1 MDISNMSLE
10 MIPQLSTALSTV
22 KVQNQVNAELMSM
35 ALDSFEQSGAAEVD
49 MMRKA
54 LELSVNPY
62 AGSNIDI
69 SL

>member
-1 MDISNMSLE
+1 MDIANMSLE

-62 AGSNIDI
+62 AGANIDI